1 MQRIF
6 GTMPDGSDV
15 HAITLENDHGLR
27 AEVLTYGGILRQ
39 LEVPAGDA
47 RVNVVLGLAD
57 LPAYLHDHDS
67 LGILVGRFG
76 NRIAGGRF
84 VLDGVEHQL
93 SRNEGPNHLHGG
105 IRGFG
110 HRLWD
115 VRERTREHV
124 LLARVSPA
132 GEEGYPGT
140 LEVSAEFRLRGH
152 CLELSYRARTDAAT
166 PINLTHH
173 PYFNLAGDRRVP
185 AAAQVL
191 RIQADHYLP
200 VDAALIPTGQIA
212 DVYATPFDFRIPR
225 TPDAKRIAD
234 DPQLALGKGYDHCLV
249 LNSEYAACTA
259 ELYSPHSG
267 VAMRLTSPMP
277 AVQLYEGQMLDNRH
291 PELGR
296 GLCLEPQQFPDA
308 PNHADFPDTILRP
321 GEDYLHRIEYRFGVV
336 GRNAG
341 WDEVADALDRAPVG
355 A

>member
-1 MQRIF
+1 MLRNF
-6 GTMPDGSDV
+6 GTLPDGTQI
-15 HAITLENDHGLR
+15 HAITLEDDHGLR
-27 AEVLTYGGILRQ
+27 AEVLTYGGILRRLQ
-39 LEVPAGDA
+39 VPAGDA
-47 RVNVVLGLAD
+47 HVDVVLGLPD
-57 LPAYLHDHDS
+57 LPAYLDDHDS

-93 SRNEGPNHLHGG
+93 SRNEGANHLHGG

-110 HRLWD
+110 HRLWQ
-115 VRERTREHV
+115 VREQARERV
-124 LLARVSPA
+124 LLGYVSPA

-140 LEVSAEFRLRGH
+140 LEVTAEFRLQGQR
-152 CLELSYRARTDAAT
+152 LELIYRAHTDAAT

-173 PYFNLAGDRRVP
+173 PYFNLAGDRLVP

-200 VDAALIPTGQIA
+200 VDAALIPTGQFA
-212 DVYATPFDFRIPR
+212 DVYATPFDFRIPG
-225 TPDAKRIAD
+225 TLDAKRMAD

-249 LNSEYAACTA
+249 LNPEYAACTA

-267 VAMRLTSPMP
+267 VAMRLTSSMP
-277 AVQLYEGQMLDNRH
+277 AVQLYEGQMLDNSH

-296 GLCLEPQQFPDA
+296 GVCLEPQQFPDA
-308 PNHADFPDTILRP
+308 PNHAEFPNTILRP

-336 GRNAG
+336 SRNAG